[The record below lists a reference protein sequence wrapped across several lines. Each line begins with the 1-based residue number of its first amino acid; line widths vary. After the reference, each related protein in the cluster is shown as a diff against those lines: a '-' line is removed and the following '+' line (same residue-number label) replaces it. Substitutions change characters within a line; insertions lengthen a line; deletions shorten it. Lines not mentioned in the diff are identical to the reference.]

1 MNVVKNALPQ
11 NVVDYIDRIRKKD
24 VHTRQV
30 FEKNLDFIIA
40 IKTEIGKELLEDL
53 IARHEHIFQRI
64 ASVKATDAEK
74 ETYLYINGMLRKWS
88 SRIADYE
95 RQIENI
101 KDVIKKGDKV

>member
-1 MNVVKNALPQ
+1 MKSTLPTNVI
-11 NVVDYIDRIRKKD
+11 DYIEKMRKKD
-24 VHTRQV
+24 AHTSQV